1 MNGVHAPERPASMD
15 EVLSCSA
22 FQAELRR
29 IARFWPGSTA
39 GNPLDDVVKRI
50 EANPAFTQSRLLTRV
65 LTALTHQR
73 GEFRRAEIAAFDA
86 GTLVMIIALI
96 DAYEAGTS
104 TREQWLNAVDM
115 ALAAESGTSD

>member
-1 MNGVHAPERPASMD
+1 MYGMHAAERPASMD
-15 EVLSCSA
+15 EVLSCGA

-29 IARFWPGSTA
+29 IARFWPGSSA
-39 GNPLDDVVKRI
+39 GNPLNDVVKRI

-73 GEFRRAEIAAFDA
+73 GEFRRAEIAVFNA

-104 TREQWLNAVDM
+104 TREQWLNAVDL
-115 ALAAESGTSD
+115 ALAAEPATSD